1 MDGDLVKIES
11 REEQTFLFNRLVL
24 ENDWFWI
31 GLTDAHTEG
40 HWTWTDGSSLD
51 SKKESEE
58 LKASKYRDFQYIATK
73 YWYSSGSV
81 SAVATA
87 VQTPMTIEDVAA
99 GERVDCGLQV
109 NMGDDNDMLEQE
121 QN

>member
-1 MDGDLVKIES
+1 MDEITLLRFENQSLMAEIVEKDLRIS
-11 REEQTFLFNRLVL
+11 TLR
-24 ENDWFWI
+24 
-31 GLTDAHTEG
+31 
-40 HWTWTDGSSLD
+40 
-51 SKKESEE
+51 KESED
-58 LKASKYRDFQYIATK
+58 LKASKYRDFQYLATK

-109 NMGDDNDMLEQE
+109 NMGDADMLEQE